1 MKKLI
6 LFSISTLLYS
16 SLNAQSLKEAI
27 RLNENEQQEAASTMY
42 QQLLM
47 TEPNNGT
54 LYYYY
59 GENFIDSENPEK
71 ASEAFQKGLEKD
83 PANPL
88 NLIGQAEIKL
98 MVGDMAGGKTLIDKA
113 VMMGNGKNA
122 LVFMEAGEAY
132 IQYNKAQ
139 NLISA
144 QNYLEA
150 AAKLEPK
157 NPEVYNL
164 LGDLYSELNNGTEA
178 ASNYNKALDL
188 DKTQVKGLLHKGQ
201 LYKRA
206 TNYDGAIIEFENAKK
221 IDPNFAPAYRE
232 LGEVYFKQ
240 KKIEEAKTS
249 YKKYLELSK
258 NNTFA
263 RLRYA
268 FFLFDSEDFKGAQAE
283 LNLVNKVDSSNL
295 YMMRIM
301 AYVAYEYGAYD
312 TAYKTINKVFTDTEA
327 DTSRRF
333 GKDYAYY
340 GKILSKQGKDSLAIV
355 YLEKAVSIDPRNSD
369 LYDDL
374 AKMATKQKN
383 YPLAVKT
390 YEGKIANVSKVLTA
404 DYFNLGK
411 AYYSNKNFLMADSIF
426 TKVTELS
433 PNWPNGYLYRGRS
446 LSQIDTLFSTLLAI
460 PPYQKY
466 IELNSVDSVSTAKY
480 SKELV
485 EANSYIAVAYLRQKD
500 CKKSLE
506 FWNKVLA
513 IDPKVQQATDA
524 IKIIRESK
532 DCK

>member
-1 MKKLI
+1 MKKTIIITTLTLLSSS
-6 LFSISTLLYS
+6 LFS
-16 SLNAQSLKEAI
+16 QSLKEAI
-27 RLNENEQQEAASTMY
+27 HLNENEQQEAAATMY
-42 QQLLM
+42 QQLLL

-59 GENFIDSENPEK
+59 GENFIDAENPDQ
-71 ASEAFQKGLEKD
+71 ATLAFQKGLEKD
-83 PANPL
+83 PANGL

-98 MVGDMAGGKTLIDKA
+98 MVGDLAGGKTLIDKA
-113 VMMGNGKNA
+113 VLVGNGKNA
-122 LVFMEAGEAY
+122 LVLMEAAEAY
-132 IQYNKAQ
+132 IHYNKAQ
-139 NLISA
+139 DLMSA
-144 QNYLEA
+144 QTYLGTA
-150 AAKLEPK
+150 VKLDPK

-178 ASNYNKALDL
+178 ASNYNKALDI
-188 DKTQVKGLLHKGQ
+188 DKSQVKALLHKGQ

-206 TNYDGAIIEFENAKK
+206 TNFDGAIIEFENAIK
-221 IDPNFAPAYRE
+221 IDANFAPAYRE

-240 KKIEEAKTS
+240 RKTEEAKS
-249 YKKYLELSK
+249 AYKKYLELSK

-268 FFLFDSEDFKGAQAE
+268 FFLFDSEDYKSAQAE
-283 LNLVNKVDSSNL
+283 LNLVNKVDSTNL

-312 TAYKTINKVFTDTEA
+312 TAYHTIKKVFAITET

-333 GKDYAYY
+333 GKDYAIY
-340 GKILSKQGKDSLAIV
+340 GKILNKLGQDSLSIV
-355 YLEKAVSIDPRNSD
+355 YLEKAVSIDPRNSE

-374 AKMATKQKN
+374 AKMATKLKN
-383 YPLAVKT
+383 YELAVKT

-433 PNWPNGYLYRGRS
+433 PTWPNGYLYRGRS
-446 LSQIDTLFSTLLAI
+446 LSQIDTLFVTFAAI
-460 PPYQKY
+460 PYYQKY
-466 IELNSVDSVSTAKY
+466 IEINSVDEATITKY
-480 SKELV
+480 SRELI
-485 EANSYIAVAYLRQKD
+485 EANSYMAVAYLRQKEF
-500 CKKSLE
+500 KKSIE

-513 IDPKVQQATDA
+513 IDPKVQQAIDA
-524 IKIIRESK
+524 IKIIKESK
-532 DCK
+532 EYK